1 MVVAPSV
8 FGGEAGGQTGDGDN
22 GVPGDVAGIIGLFLS
37 FLFQATL
44 LPSFLQ
50 GLGVLRHHPGS
61 DHPALPVLSQHAV
74 LEV

>member
-22 GVPGDVAGIIGLFLS
+22 GVPGDVAGVVGLFPS

-44 LPSFLQ
+44 LPPCLQ
-50 GLGVLRHHPGS
+50 RFGILLHRPGS
-61 DHPALPVLSQHAV
+61 NHPALPVLSQHAV